1 MRLITTVHEMK
12 GLAREIRAQGK
23 SLALVPTMGAL
34 HEGHLSLARRARRE
48 CDAVVV
54 SIFVN
59 PTQFGTGEDFTRYPR
74 NLEQD
79 LDLLA
84 PLQVDAAFAPGA
96 TEIYPQGFDTLIE
109 PGALA
114 ASLEGAARPGHFS
127 GVATVVVKLFN
138 IVRPD
143 VACFGQKDFQ
153 QALLIRHL
161 VGDLNLDVRLA
172 ICPIVREPDGLA
184 KSSRNAYLDAED
196 RRAALALYRSL
207 RRAQEIVDAGQIDAG
222 LIVEE
227 MGKTFAAEP
236 RVAPDYAVVVEPAR
250 LSSVQRVTP
259 GCVALVAA
267 RVGSPRLIDNW
278 IIAPPGTSDD
288 ERIQLALARCS
299 SAALSC

>member
-12 GLAREIRAQGK
+12 SVAREIRAQGK

-34 HEGHLSLARRARRE
+34 HDGHLSLARRARRE

-96 TEIYPQGFDTLIE
+96 TEIYPQGFDTFIE

-114 ASLEGAARPGHFS
+114 APLEGAARPGHFS

-161 VGDLNLDVRLA
+161 ARDLNLDVRLA

-184 KSSRNAYLDAED
+184 QSSRNAYLDAED

-207 RRAQEIVDAGQIDAG
+207 RRAQELVDAGETEAR

-227 MGKTFAAEP
+227 MGKVFAAEP

-250 LSSVQRVTP
+250 LSPVQRVTP

-267 RVGSPRLIDNW
+267 RVGSTRLIDNW

-288 ERIQLALARCS
+288 ERIQLALERFCS
-299 SAALSC
+299 GGL

>member
-1 MRLITTVHEMK
+1 MK
-12 GLAREIRAQGK
+12 DFAREIRARGK
-23 SLALVPTMGAL
+23 TLALVPTMGAL
-34 HEGHLSLARRARRE
+34 HDGHLSLVRRAKRE
-48 CDAVVV
+48 CDVVVV

-59 PTQFGTGEDFTRYPR
+59 PAQFGTGEDLSRYPR
-74 NLEQD
+74 SLERD
-79 LDLLA
+79 LDLLV
-84 PLQVDAAFAPGA
+84 PLQIDAAFAPGTA
-96 TEIYPQGFDTLIE
+96 EIYPQGFDTFVE

-114 ASLEGAARPGHFS
+114 ASLEGAVRPGHFS

-153 QALLIRHL
+153 QALLIRR
-161 VGDLNLDVRLA
+161 VVEDLNLDVRVA

-207 RRAQEIVDAGQIDAG
+207 RRAQELVDAGETDAR

-227 MGKTFAAEP
+227 MGKVLAAEP
-236 RVAPDYAVVVEPAR
+236 RVTPDYAVVVEPAR
-250 LSSVQRVTP
+250 LSPAQHVTP

-267 RVGSPRLIDNW
+267 RVGSTRLIDNW
-278 IIAPPGTSDD
+278 IIHLPGTSDD
-288 ERIQLALARCS
+288 ERIQFALERIR
-299 SAALSC
+299 LGV

>member
-12 GLAREIRAQGK
+12 SVAREIRAQGK

-59 PTQFGTGEDFTRYPR
+59 PTQFGPGEDFTRYPR

-96 TEIYPQGFDTLIE
+96 TEIYPQGFDTFIE

-114 ASLEGAARPGHFS
+114 APLEGAARPGHFS

-161 VGDLNLDVRLA
+161 ARDLNLDVRLA

-184 KSSRNAYLDAED
+184 QSSRNAYLDAED

-207 RRAQEIVDAGQIDAG
+207 RRAQELVDAGETEAR

-227 MGKTFAAEP
+227 MGKVLAGEP
-236 RVAPDYAVVVEPAR
+236 RVTPDYAVVVEPAR
-250 LSSVQRVTP
+250 LSPVQRITP

-267 RVGSPRLIDNW
+267 RVGSTRLIDNW

-288 ERIQLALARCS
+288 ERIQLALERSCS
-299 SAALSC
+299 GGL

>member
-12 GLAREIRAQGK
+12 SVAREIRAQGK

-59 PTQFGTGEDFTRYPR
+59 PKQFGPGEDLARYPR
-74 NLEQD
+74 NLDRD
-79 LDLLA
+79 LDLLV

-96 TEIYPQGFDTLIE
+96 TEIYPQGFDTFIE

-114 ASLEGAARPGHFS
+114 APLEGAARPGHFS

-153 QALLIRHL
+153 QGLVIRHL
-161 VGDLNLDVRLA
+161 ARDLNLDVRLA

-227 MGKTFAAEP
+227 MGKVFAAEP
-236 RVAPDYAVVVEPAR
+236 RVTPDYAVVVEPAR
-250 LSSVQRVTP
+250 LSPVQRVTP

-267 RVGSPRLIDNW
+267 RVGSTRLIDNW

-288 ERIQLALARCS
+288 ERIQLALAGC
-299 SAALSC
+299 

>member
-12 GLAREIRAQGK
+12 SVAREIRAQGK

-34 HEGHLSLARRARRE
+34 HEGHLSLVRRARRE
-48 CDAVVV
+48 CDVVVV

-59 PTQFGTGEDFTRYPR
+59 PAQFGTGED
-74 NLEQD
+74 
-79 LDLLA
+79 
-84 PLQVDAAFAPGA
+84 APGA
-96 TEIYPQGFDTLIE
+96 TEIYPQGFDTFIE

-114 ASLEGAARPGHFS
+114 ASLEGAARPGHFR
-127 GVATVVVKLFN
+127 GVATVVLKLFN

-161 VGDLNLDVRLA
+161 ARDLNLDVRLA

-184 KSSRNAYLDAED
+184 QSSRNAYLDAED

-207 RRAQEIVDAGQIDAG
+207 RRAQELVDAGETEAR

-227 MGKTFAAEP
+227 MGKVFAAEP
-236 RVAPDYAVVVEPAR
+236 RVTPDYAVVVEPAR
-250 LSSVQRVTP
+250 LSPVQRVTP

-267 RVGSPRLIDNW
+267 RVGSTRLIDNW

-288 ERIQLALARCS
+288 ERIQLALERSCS
-299 SAALSC
+299 GGL